1 MPESFLVCSVLVDET
16 VEYAGL
22 IRNVVYN
29 HNMLLASGMVWL
41 YWQGNY
47 IGLLVAINMWC
58 CIDSYMEVTYLIV
71 LKMWLSIRLKIFT
84 DLFTWKFL
92 YIMYFQYMTF
102 IATY

>member
-41 YWQGNY
+41 Y
-47 IGLLVAINMWC
+47 
-58 CIDSYMEVTYLIV
+58 
-71 LKMWLSIRLKIFT
+71 
-84 DLFTWKFL
+84 
-92 YIMYFQYMTF
+92 
-102 IATY
+102 